1 MFMKNYKFQLAYRYL
16 KSRRKEKF
24 ISLISIIS
32 IVGIVIGVM
41 TLIIVISVMDGFDHT
56 LRDKIISINSH
67 IIVLK
72 YGESIGNFNKIIS
85 KIKKIKHIKDAE
97 PFIYKQAMLS
107 NQGIVSG
114 VVVRGILPDSKILK
128 KVLKKGKL
136 KDKNSIVVGSELA
149 KNLGISVGEKINI
162 ISPFGRLTPMG
173 VIPKMKKFTV
183 TGIFQSG
190 MYDYDSSLAF
200 VSIKEAQKFFNMGNK
215 VTGIEIFVDDIYRVK
230 EIANKI
236 KIKLKYPYWTR
247 TWMEMN
253 KNLFSAMK
261 LERITMFIILTLIIL
276 VAAFNI
282 ASTLIMIILEK
293 NRDIAILKS
302 IGAKRKDIMDIF
314 MIKGLMIGITG
325 TIIGTFLGC
334 ITCFLLKK
342 YQFIHLPK
350 DVYYITTLPVE
361 MNLFYISLI
370 FICSIFLS
378 FIATIYPAIQ
388 ASKLKPAEVLRYE

>member
-1 MFMKNYKFQLAYRYL
+1 MKNYKFQLAYRYL

-72 YGESIGNFNKIIS
+72 YGDNIENCNKVIS
-85 KIKKIKHIKDAE
+85 EIKNIQHIKDAE

-107 NQGIVSG
+107 SQGIVSG

-149 KNLGISVGEKINI
+149 KNLGIVVGEKINM

-200 VSIKEAQKFFNMGNK
+200 VSIKEAQKFFNMPNK

-230 EIANKI
+230 DIANKI

-314 MIKGLMIGITG
+314 MIKGLIIGITG
-325 TIIGTFLGC
+325 SVIGTFLGC
-334 ITCFLLKK
+334 IICFLLKK
-342 YQFIHLPK
+342 YHFIHLPK

-361 MNLFYISLI
+361 MNLFYISVI
-370 FICSIFLS
+370 FTCSIFLS
-378 FIATIYPAIQ
+378 FLATVYPAIQ

>member
-1 MFMKNYKFQLAYRYL
+1 MNNYKLSLAYKYL

-32 IVGIVIGVM
+32 IIGIVIGVM
-41 TLIIVISVMDGFDHT
+41 TLIVVISVMDGFDHS
-56 LRDKIISINSH
+56 LREKIISINSH

-72 YGESIGNFNKIIS
+72 YGDDISNYKKLIPKINE
-85 KIKKIKHIKDAE
+85 IKHVKDAE
-97 PFIYKQAMLS
+97 PFIFKQAMLS
-107 NQGIVSG
+107 NKGLVSG
-114 VVVRGILPDSKILK
+114 VVIRGILPQSKILK

-136 KDKNSIVVGSELA
+136 NENNSIVVGKELA
-149 KNLGISVGEKINI
+149 DNLGIVIGDTIKM

-173 VIPKMKKFTV
+173 IIPKMKKFKV

-190 MYDYDSSLAF
+190 MYDYDSSMAF
-200 VSIKEAQKFFNMGNK
+200 ISIKEAQSFFNMKEK
-215 VTGIEIFVDDIYRVK
+215 VTGIEVFVDDVYKVK
-230 EIANKI
+230 KI
-236 KIKLKYPYWTR
+236 EKLINLKLKYPFWTR

-302 IGAKRKDIMDIF
+302 IGAKKRDIMDIF
-314 MIKGLMIGITG
+314 IIKGLIIGITG
-325 TIIGTFLGC
+325 TVIGTILGC
-334 ITCFLLKK
+334 GICVLLKK

-350 DVYYITTLPVE
+350 DVYYITTLPVDI
-361 MNLFYISLI
+361 NIFYILLI
-370 FICSIFLS
+370 FVSSISLS
-378 FIATIYPAIQ
+378 FLATIYPAIQ

>member
-1 MFMKNYKFQLAYRYL
+1 MKNYKFQLAYRYL

-24 ISLISIIS
+24 ISLISVIS

-72 YGESIGNFNKIIS
+72 YGDNIKNYNKVIS
-85 KIKKIKHIKDAE
+85 EIRNIQHIKDAE

-114 VVVRGILPDSKILK
+114 VVVRGIFPDSKILK

-149 KNLGISVGEKINI
+149 KNLGIVVGEKINM

-200 VSIKEAQKFFNMGNK
+200 VSIKEAQKFFNMSNK

-230 EIANKI
+230 DIANKI

-302 IGAKRKDIMDIF
+302 IGAKKRDIMDIF
-314 MIKGLMIGITG
+314 MIKGLIIGITG
-325 TIIGTFLGC
+325 SVIGTFLGC
-334 ITCFLLKK
+334 IICFFFFF
-342 YQFIHLPK
+342 YHFIHLPK
-350 DVYYITTLPVE
+350 DVYYITTLPVD
-361 MNLFYISLI
+361 MNLFYITII

-378 FIATIYPAIQ
+378 FLATVYPAIQ
-388 ASKLKPAEVLRYE
+388 ASKLKPVEVLRYE